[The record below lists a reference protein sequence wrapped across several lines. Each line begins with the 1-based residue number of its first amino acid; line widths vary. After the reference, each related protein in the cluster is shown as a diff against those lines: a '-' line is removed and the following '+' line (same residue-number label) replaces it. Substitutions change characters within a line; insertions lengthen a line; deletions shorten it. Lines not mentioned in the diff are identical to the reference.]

1 MTRACDAARVAT
13 AKTPSAR
20 AVAPLQGALSLA
32 PQAILFDLDGT
43 LVDSV
48 PDLARC
54 VNAALASVGHAAAD
68 QDRVRGWVGNG
79 AARLLHRALTGYPEG
94 VAPVALH
101 GQALAAFNAHY
112 AAEPCRDSRLYPG
125 VATTL
130 AALAGAGIR
139 LGCVTNKPQRFVQPL
154 LAALG
159 LGECFA
165 IIIGG
170 DSTARLKPDPLPVL
184 AALSGL
190 GVAAERC
197 LLVGDSHIDMAAGR
211 AAGVATVAVTYGYD
225 RSCDFAAAGAVAV
238 FDRLTDLPTVWGHP
252 PIIGRAAAMPGTADA
267 PADAVS

>member
-1 MTRACDAARVAT
+1 
-13 AKTPSAR
+13 
-20 AVAPLQGALSLA
+20 LQGALSLA

-79 AARLLHRALTGYPEG
+79 AARLLHRALTGCPEG
-94 VAPVALH
+94 LAPVALH
-101 GQALAAFNAHY
+101 GQAMAAFNAHY

-139 LGCVTNKPQRFVQPL
+139 LGCVTNKPHRFVQPL
-154 LAALG
+154 LVALG
-159 LGECFA
+159 LDACFA
-165 IIIGG
+165 SIIGG
-170 DSTARLKPDPLPVL
+170 DSTARLKPDPLPVR

-190 GVAAERC
+190 GVAAHRC
-197 LLVGDSHIDMAAGR
+197 LLVGDSRIDMAAGQ

-238 FDRLTDLPTVWGHP
+238 LDCLTDLPTVWGQ
-252 PIIGRAAAMPGTADA
+252 
-267 PADAVS
+267 PAITG